1 MIRKFRQQISMSWKL
16 FDTDDPATAV
26 FSHAGSGGA
35 RNWGD
40 EVKETTELENEL
52 EELFRAVE
60 REPWFTPSKFSIS
73 PNISLEDIERELHD
87 LMSAGG
93 QQQQQQHAEPVA
105 MAETLTTNLG
115 GGIQFLA
122 ELNPGTSPKP
132 FKDQQPNPPLGVEVE
147 VNETTTED
155 DCSNGGMQH
164 SRRADEAEA
173 DANAPAE
180 TPFRRLL
187 GQLTTLEQADEI
199 LKKAEGKYTA
209 FERIIPFTAGEVQRL
224 ESVRPALL
232 HLGLDIQ
239 TVQALLVP
247 QLWKPKFLMLEVV
260 RLLVT
265 SPSAVGEAADIWDK
279 WSGWVREPVSED
291 ESHEGDY
298 VDSDDIYESDLG
310 DLDDQFGFFDFG

>member
-1 MIRKFRQQISMSWKL
+1 MIWKFRQQISKF

-26 FSHAGSGGA
+26 FSHARSGGA
-35 RNWGD
+35 RTWGD
-40 EVKETTELENEL
+40 EVKKTTELENEL
-52 EELFRAVE
+52 EELWREVE
-60 REPWFTPSKFSIS
+60 SEPWFTPNEFPIS

-187 GQLTTLEQADEI
+187 
-199 LKKAEGKYTA
+199 
-209 FERIIPFTAGEVQRL
+209 
-224 ESVRPALL
+224 
-232 HLGLDIQ
+232 
-239 TVQALLVP
+239 
-247 QLWKPKFLMLEVV
+247 
-260 RLLVT
+260 
-265 SPSAVGEAADIWDK
+265 
-279 WSGWVREPVSED
+279 
-291 ESHEGDY
+291 
-298 VDSDDIYESDLG
+298 
-310 DLDDQFGFFDFG
+310 